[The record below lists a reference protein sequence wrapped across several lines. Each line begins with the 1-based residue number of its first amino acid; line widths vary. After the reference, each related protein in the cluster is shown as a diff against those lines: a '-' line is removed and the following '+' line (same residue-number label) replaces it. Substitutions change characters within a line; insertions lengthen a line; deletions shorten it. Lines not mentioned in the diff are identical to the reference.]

1 MAPPMHVSY
10 SRIYFYMNKI
20 ELLAPAKNLECGL
33 AAINHG
39 ADAVYIG
46 GPKFGARKQAGN
58 SLDDLA
64 LLIAHAHK
72 FRAKVYVALN
82 TILFDN
88 ELDDVQ
94 KLIHQLYN
102 VGADAL
108 IVQDMGILEME
119 LPPIALHAS
128 TQTDNRTWQK
138 VDFLEKAGFEQ
149 VVLARELSLKQI
161 AEIRA
166 KTNAKLEFF
175 VHGALCV
182 SYSGQCYMSQAIN
195 GRSANRGECGQ
206 PCRLTYSLL
215 DGKGNV
221 IERNRHLLSLKDLNL
236 TNYLKDLAESG
247 ISSFK
252 IEGRLKD
259 VEYVKNI
266 TSWYRQK
273 IDAFLETDNRF
284 AKSSSGRCTYIFNAN
299 PEKSFSRGFTNYFIH
314 ERNEPVWSPDSPKSL
329 GEKIGRIARIE
340 KDCFLMAQGSMPI
353 SNGDGLCFF
362 DKKME
367 MVGLRVNRSEGLKV
381 YPANM
386 KQVYAGALVFRNH
399 DKAFNDLLER
409 SGDNRKIALRL
420 YFGHLGD
427 NRFELTCTDEDG
439 VTSKVENLLNASPA
453 RNPEAGIDQIKAQL
467 SKMGGTF
474 FVVTDI
480 EVSPEA
486 VMFVPAK
493 ELNELRRL
501 LVARHDEN
509 RAEAFLRK
517 DWPFRATEHPFPEQ
531 TLTYKGNVT
540 NRLAK
545 QFYLRHGVSEIHEG
559 FELLKRPRQMQV
571 MTTKHCILY
580 SLGKCLLTNT
590 EARKLLPLKLIN
602 QKDEYRLEFDCKA
615 CEMKVILEKQAQTA
629 GEAQSHPH
637 H

>member
-1 MAPPMHVSY
+1 
-10 SRIYFYMNKI
+10 MNKL
-20 ELLAPAKNLECGL
+20 ELLAPAKNLDCGL

-58 SLDDLA
+58 PLGDIASLVTY
-64 LLIAHAHK
+64 AHR

-88 ELDDVQ
+88 ELDEVQ
-94 KLIHQLYN
+94 KLIHQLHN
-102 VGADAL
+102 AGADAL
-108 IVQDMGILEME
+108 IVQDMGILEMD

-138 VDFLEKAGFEQ
+138 VEFLEKAGFGQ

-161 AEIRA
+161 TEIRS
-166 KTNAKLEFF
+166 KTNVNLEFF

-206 PCRLTYSLL
+206 PCRLTYSLV
-215 DGKGNV
+215 DGKGNT
-221 IERNRHLLSLKDLNL
+221 IEKDRHLLSLKDLNL
-236 TNYLKDLAESG
+236 SNYLQELAEAG
-247 ISSFK
+247 INSFK

-259 VEYVKNI
+259 MEYVKNI

-273 IDAFLETDNRF
+273 IDTFLETDHRF

-314 ERNEPVWSPDSPKSL
+314 ERHEPVWSPDSPKSL

-340 KDCFLMAQGSMPI
+340 KDHFLLAQGSLPL

-399 DKAFNDLLER
+399 DKTFNDLLER
-409 SGDNRKIALRL
+409 SGDNRKIAI
-420 YFGHLGD
+420 HLHFDALG
-427 NRFELTCTDEDG
+427 NGQFSLTCIDEDG
-439 VTSKVENLLNASPA
+439 VTTKQENTLTASPA
-453 RNPEAGIDQIKAQL
+453 RNPEAGLEQIRSQL
-467 SKMGGTF
+467 GKMGGTVF
-474 FVVTDI
+474 TATIIDI
-480 EVSPEA
+480 APEA
-486 VMFVPAK
+486 VMFIPAK
-493 ELNELRRL
+493 ELNEMRRTL
-501 LVARHDEN
+501 MAHHEEN
-509 RAEAFLRK
+509 REALYPSEQREF
-517 DWPFRATEHPFPEQ
+517 HPTSHLFPEQ
-531 TLTYKGNVT
+531 VLTYRGNVT
-540 NRLAK
+540 NRLAR
-545 QFYLRHGVSEIHEG
+545 QFYQRHGVTEIHEG
-559 FELLKRPRQMQV
+559 FELLAHSPRHTQV
-571 MTTKHCILY
+571 MTTKHCILF
-580 SLGKCLLTNT
+580 SIGKCLRTDPD
-590 EARKLLPLKLIN
+590 ARRLLPLKLIN
-602 QKDEYRLEFDCKA
+602 PKDEYRLEFDCKA
-615 CEMKVILEKQAQTA
+615 CEMKVVLERHKQLAKN
-629 GEAQSHPH
+629 S
-637 H
+637 